1 MKVAAGASPEFSP
14 DPGHENTSYEKG
26 KTRMTPNKN
35 YKFTIPLL
43 KPALMMI
50 CLFVLTS
57 ITAMAQAP
65 CTPVDIAPPA
75 DPALLV
81 FEVEGKIQSYNNTA
95 RTITANGMTIF
106 IPTTVLVE
114 TRKQTNLLPRRARF
128 NLAAN
133 QLTPTDLLIDSWLK
147 VAAVPDIDSG

>member
-1 MKVAAGASPEFSP
+1 MITLSKKYNFINS
-14 DPGHENTSYEKG
+14 
-26 KTRMTPNKN
+26 
-35 YKFTIPLL
+35 LL
-43 KPALMMI
+43 KPAFIMT

-57 ITAMAQAP
+57 VTAMAQAP
-65 CTPVDIAPPA
+65 CAPVDIAPPT

-81 FEVEGKIQSYNNTA
+81 FEVEGKIQSFNSTA

-114 TRKQTNLLPRRARF
+114 TRKQTNLLSRRARF
-128 NLAAN
+128 NFAAN
-133 QLTPTDLLIDSWLK
+133 QLMPTDLFIDSSLK